1 MEQTIYRDALFV
13 VRVLNSC
20 KTLEQVYNVDNLITN
35 FVKIHPEADRSLCLS
50 LQKEYNR
57 KKENLRRKFWKESDK
72 KFDELLEGFHELFKE
87 VLEK

>member
-13 VRVLNSC
+13 VKVLNSC

-57 KKENLRRKFWKESDK
+57 KEEELRRDFWKESDK
-72 KFDELLEGFHELFKE
+72 KIDELLDGIHELFK
-87 VLEK
+87 VALEK

>member
-13 VRVLNSC
+13 VKVLNSC

-57 KKENLRRKFWKESDK
+57 KDEELRSDFWKESDK
-72 KFDELLEGFHELFKE
+72 KIDELLDGIHELFKE
-87 VLEK
+87 ALEK